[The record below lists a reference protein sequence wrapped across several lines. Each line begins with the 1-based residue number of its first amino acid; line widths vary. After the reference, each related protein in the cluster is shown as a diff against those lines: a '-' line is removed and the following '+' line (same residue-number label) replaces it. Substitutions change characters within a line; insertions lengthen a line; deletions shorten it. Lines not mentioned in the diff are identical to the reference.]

1 MIRVL
6 IASDSF
12 KGSLTSAEAGAAI
25 ADGLGE
31 GFAEIGVSA
40 AFDIIPIADGGEGT
54 VAAFAAAV
62 GGEKVLV
69 LCPDPL
75 GVPVTAELLLLPGGS
90 TAVIEMAQSCGL
102 TLVRGRENIRRS
114 DTSGLGRQISAALDR
129 RLEKLLIGIG
139 GSATNDWGAGMA
151 AALGI
156 RFLDDRGRKLGTNPA
171 ALAAIRT
178 VELSGLDPRLK
189 SVRVEAIC
197 DVNNP
202 LLGPTGAAAVY
213 GPQKGADGGTIVFL
227 DEIGGRFADA
237 VEKAV
242 GRGLRDI
249 PGSGAAGGLGF
260 GLAAFLGAELR
271 PGIEAVIEAAHLRAR
286 IKNADLIVTGEGRLD
301 DQSRRGKT
309 TAGIAALAREAHLP
323 CLAFCGSLEGPIST
337 YVPSLFAA
345 VYDLSSVA
353 PSREASIAQGALFLK
368 TTARRAAREAVAF
381 AALRS

>member
-6 IASDSF
+6 IAADSF

-75 GVPVTAELLLLPGGS
+75 GVPVTAEFLLLPGRS

-102 TLVRGRENIRRS
+102 MLVRGRKNIRRS

-129 RLEKLLIGIG
+129 RPEKLLIGIG

-151 AALGI
+151 AALGA
-156 RFLDDRGRKLGTNPA
+156 RFLDDQGRPLGTNPSD
-171 ALAAIRT
+171 LATIQT
-178 VELSGLDPRLK
+178 VDLSGLDPRLK
-189 SVRVEAIC
+189 SVRVETIC
-197 DVNNP
+197 DVDNP
-202 LLGPTGAAAVY
+202 LLGPQGAAAVY
-213 GPQKGADGGTIVFL
+213 GPQKGANEETVAWF
-227 DEIGGRFADA
+227 DEIGSRFADA

-242 GRGLRDI
+242 GRSLRDI

-271 PGIEAVIEAAHLRAR
+271 PGIEAVIEVTHLQERV
-286 IKNADLIVTGEGRLD
+286 KKADLIITGEGRLD
-301 DQSRRGKT
+301 AQSRRGKT
-309 TAGIAALAREAHLP
+309 TAGIAALAQGAHLS

-345 VYDLSSVA
+345 VYDLSSAA

-368 TTARRAAREAVAF
+368 TTARRAAREAVAL
-381 AALRS
+381 AARRS